1 MGLFE
6 WMSEKWKS
14 VGWGRGTAV
23 QNIHIKKEG
32 AGSGSENGSD
42 ETVWDGG
49 GQESAGGGE
58 GDLRIGMKRE
68 WFGDRCRFYTG
79 ENRNDAFA

>member
-1 MGLFE
+1 M
-6 WMSEKWKS
+6 
-14 VGWGRGTAV
+14 GWGRGTAV

-49 GQESAGGGE
+49 GQESAGGCADG
-58 GDLRIGMKRE
+58 LRIGIIWYRL
-68 WFGDRCRFYTG
+68 
-79 ENRNDAFA
+79 